1 MIMQVKKISSPAIS
15 GQKVYEL
22 ISMLKEKQEAG
33 VQITIVT
40 WTYDSYG
47 FGDAAYWMQLHEDMR
62 KAVSDKNS
70 NIKIIQHREK

>member
-1 MIMQVKKISSPAIS
+1 
-15 GQKVYEL
+15 
-22 ISMLKEKQEAG
+22 MLKEKQEAG

-70 NIKIIQHREK
+70 NIKITQHREK